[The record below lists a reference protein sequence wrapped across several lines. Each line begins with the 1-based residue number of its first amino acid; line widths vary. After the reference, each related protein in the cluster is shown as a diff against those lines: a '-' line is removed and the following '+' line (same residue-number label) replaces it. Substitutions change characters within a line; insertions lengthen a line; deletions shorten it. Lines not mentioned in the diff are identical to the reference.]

1 MQKNQM
7 EIYYH
12 EKPPLGIMPRN
23 VWVAMRVDELW
34 QVIDRYRE
42 TEKQVPEE
50 WLEELACHYRY
61 LRTN

>member
-1 MQKNQM
+1 M
-7 EIYYH
+7 EIY
-12 EKPPLGIMPRN
+12 KQVRPLLGIMPRN

-34 QVIDRYRE
+34 QVIDQCRE

>member
-1 MQKNQM
+1 M

-34 QVIDRYRE
+34 QAIDRYRE

-50 WLEELACHYRY
+50 WLEELAYHYRY
-61 LRTN
+61 LRTT